1 MQVFREIEV
10 ADLVDLLERD
20 NSIKLI
26 DIRSVKE
33 INTGFIPG
41 AEHMP
46 MHMLPIKMNE
56 LEKDRKTILYCHI
69 GARSAKACAYLMEN
83 GFEQVHNLR
92 GGMIAWAKSGLQ
104 MAQ

>member
-10 ADLVDLLERD
+10 ADLVDLLEQD

-26 DIRSVKE
+26 DIRSEKE

-56 LEKDRKTILYCHI
+56 LEKDRKTILYCHV
-69 GARSAKACAYLMEN
+69 GARSAKACAYLHEN